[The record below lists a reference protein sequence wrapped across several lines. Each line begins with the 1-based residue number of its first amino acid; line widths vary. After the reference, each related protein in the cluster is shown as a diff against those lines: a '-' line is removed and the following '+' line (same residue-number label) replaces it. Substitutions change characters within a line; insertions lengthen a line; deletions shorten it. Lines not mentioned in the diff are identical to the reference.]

1 VDRDAAA
8 DGQDKDQPE
17 GNEVTPP
24 ASTTSIVPA
33 LPWCDVV

>member
-1 VDRDAAA
+1 MHGNPAT
-8 DGQDKDQPE
+8 DGQEKNQRE
-17 GNEVTPP
+17 GKEVTPP